1 MLEFDEIEKITHF
14 FQSNKVRIVK
24 LNHCLTVSAPT
35 EFESF
40 MQLSADGDY
49 FQITNKIPKINGH
62 LITADKSLI
71 EIEKQK
77 NKQERQNKLQKERF
91 GHRDNIV
98 QSDKSI
104 QKQINN

>member
-40 MQLSADGDY
+40 M
-49 FQITNKIPKINGH
+49 
-62 LITADKSLI
+62 
-71 EIEKQK
+71 
-77 NKQERQNKLQKERF
+77 
-91 GHRDNIV
+91 
-98 QSDKSI
+98 
-104 QKQINN
+104 